1 MTAPQYLV
9 GYRDDDG
16 NPTTDWVGGF
26 FTRPDGEKD
35 LTAAREQFPD
45 RDWLLL
51 EVREVTDGKQGG
63 GEQA

>member
-1 MTAPQYLV
+1 MTAAQYLV
-9 GYRDDDG
+9 GYRDEDG
-16 NPTTDWVGGF
+16 KPTTDWVGGF